1 MGDVSSA
8 SSRAAAVNR
17 LLLQRGA
24 WVDAPIAEL
33 HVTPL
38 FVAAERGAV
47 DALEAVGS
55 LRSSL

>member
-1 MGDVSSA
+1 MSSA
-8 SSRAAAVNR
+8 SLRAAAVNR
-17 LLLQRGA
+17 LLLRRGA

-55 LRSSL
+55 LRSGL